1 MGRIL
6 KNLISVAWSLLR
18 FSIMKLFFGS
28 HLSFHAVERISPN
41 VIVSVSRSSK
51 LVLGNRVRV
60 HHGTKLSA
68 ASDGILCLGDNV
80 AINQNCGIF
89 AMERIEIG
97 AGTEFGPGVLVYDHD
112 HDFRCAGGLK
122 AGKFKTAPVLI
133 GKNVWVGANS
143 IILRGTSIGDN
154 AVIGA
159 GCIIK
164 GDIPADCV
172 VTQKRETTIREIH
185 PETNEVQ
192 A

>member
-1 MGRIL
+1 MGRTL
-6 KNLISVAWSLLR
+6 KNVISVGWSLLR
-18 FSIMKLFFGS
+18 FSIMKLFCGS
-28 HLSFHAVERISPN
+28 RLSFHAIERISPN
-41 VIVSVSRSSK
+41 VIVEIVGDAK
-51 LVLGNRVRV
+51 LALGNRVRV
-60 HHGTKLSA
+60 HRGTKLSA
-68 ASDGILCLGDNV
+68 GGGVLCLGDNV

-112 HDFRCAGGLK
+112 HDFRCEGGLK

-133 GKNVWVGANS
+133 GKNVWIGANS

-164 GDIPADCV
+164 GDIPANCV
-172 VTQKRETTIREIH
+172 VTQKRETTIREILS
-185 PETNEVQ
+185 ETNEVKE
-192 A
+192 